1 MNHSLE
7 GSCQCGEVHYQI
19 KGEPLCYID
28 VIALNVKNSLD
39 PDLAWVCGFEMMILK
54 SSEDPWS
61 ISKGLPIAEE
71 RWNVSFAAI
80 VGSRIF
86 HKTLNK
92 NRITSSWN
100 RGPSITPK
108 HFNPPLIF
116 GSRVN
121 RHGSYLQMK
130 PLISKDH
137 GFQEFRSLI
146 RRNINRFRNSKIK
159 QFRLLL
165 GFR

>member
-7 GSCQCGEVHYQI
+7 GSCQCGEVHFQI

-28 VIALNVKNSLD
+28 VIAPNVKNSRV

-54 SSEDPWS
+54 SSEDHWS
-61 ISKGLPIAEE
+61 ISIGLPTAEE
-71 RWNVSFAAI
+71 RWNVSFAVI
-80 VGSRIF
+80 VGSESITRRWI
-86 HKTLNK
+86 K

-100 RGPSITPK
+100 RRPSITPK

-121 RHGSYLQMK
+121 RQGSNLQMK
-130 PLISKDH
+130 RIISKDH
-137 GFQEFRSLI
+137 RILRSSL
-146 RRNINRFRNSKIK
+146 KPDK
-159 QFRLLL
+159 L
-165 GFR
+165 

>member
-1 MNHSLE
+1 MINKNHSLD
-7 GSCQCGEVHYQI
+7 GSCQCGEVQYQI
-19 KGEPLCYID
+19 KREPLVLYRCLYTECQKSRD
-28 VIALNVKNSLD
+28 L
-39 PDLAWVCGFEMMILK
+39 DLAWVCGFEMMILK
-54 SSEDPWS
+54 SSEDLWS

-80 VGSRIF
+80 VGSESITRRWI
-86 HKTLNK
+86 K

-121 RHGSYLQMK
+121 RHGSNLQMK
-130 PLISKDH
+130 RIITKDH
-137 GFQEFRSLI
+137 QIS
-146 RRNINRFRNSKIK
+146 RNSLKPDK
-159 QFRLLL
+159 L
-165 GFR
+165 